1 VPGAWHRV
9 AIAYNEAASPPQA
22 IKYVDGVFQ
31 QVWTGGHQLDGLR
44 RSLAP
49 TAVLFG
55 DADGDNER
63 RRMWVDSIQIRS
75 GALSEAEL
83 AALSMPS
90 GAGIPV
96 AITLPTPSDAQ
107 LTIVRNGNTLRIAW
121 PASATGYR
129 LQGASSLTA
138 PNWQDVASVDNCA
151 TVTIPG
157 GGGAQFYRLINP

>member
-63 RRMWVDSIQIRS
+63 RRMWVNSIQIRA
-75 GALSEAEL
+75 GKLSDAEL
-83 AALSMPS
+83 AALGGPS
-90 GAGIPV
+90 ASGIP
-96 AITLPTPSDAQ
+96 TLIPDS
-107 LTIVRNGNTLRIAW
+107 
-121 PASATGYR
+121 
-129 LQGASSLTA
+129 
-138 PNWQDVASVDNCA
+138 
-151 TVTIPG
+151 TVTGQWDFNVNIAAMNG
-157 GGGAQFYRLINP
+157 RLAPTVGKALQYFDGPTGVTSNETRFGTCTELGVP